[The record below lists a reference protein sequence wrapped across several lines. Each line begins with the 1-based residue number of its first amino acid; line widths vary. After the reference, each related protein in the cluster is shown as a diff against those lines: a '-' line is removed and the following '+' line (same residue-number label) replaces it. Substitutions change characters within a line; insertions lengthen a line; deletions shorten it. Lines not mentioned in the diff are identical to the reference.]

1 MPAARTNAKPRTG
14 PQTGPKTG
22 TRTGLSRLIV
32 GIDPSLG
39 CTGWAVLEH
48 DGSLLG
54 RMVEGGT
61 IKPSDGTL
69 AERAGQIADEVAQL
83 LQPLDL
89 ARVVLEFPAKTKRP
103 PSWTA
108 GERSILTLPNYGL
121 CVGAVFQAIR
131 WTCQDLLVTVAADE
145 WTGGDIPS
153 SDGDEHKTKRV
164 EYVTQLY
171 NLKPGS
177 LGAKTY
183 AGNVADA
190 VLLARWGLF
199 REKP

>member
-1 MPAARTNAKPRTG
+1 MAAAP
-14 PQTGPKTG
+14 
-22 TRTGLSRLIV
+22 LIV
-32 GIDPSLG
+32 GIDPSCT

-54 RMVEGGT
+54 RLVEGGT
-61 IKPSDGTL
+61 IKPKEGTL
-69 AERAGQIADEVAQL
+69 AERVDETCRDL
-83 LQPLDL
+83 LKMLMELEVD
-89 ARVVLEFPAKTKRP
+89 RVGAIVVEFPARSKRP
-103 PSWTA
+103 PSYEF
-108 GERSILTLPNYGL
+108 GNRSILTLPNYGVM
-121 CVGAVFQAIR
+121 VGAVYLAIMVSLPKGAGAQVL
-131 WTCQDLLVTVAADE
+131 TPASDE

-153 SDGDEHKTKRV
+153 SAGDDHKTQRV
-164 EYVTQLY
+164 AYVTSLY

-199 REKP
+199 RLGDQP